1 MFLSLNDLF
10 EHESNAQMTCVD
22 IRLIPNVRSS
32 VKTYGIAIYRIV
44 IDRIVIYRI
53 VISNLAGK
61 RIKNFLSVLPQSR
74 CGTTK

>member
-1 MFLSLNDLF
+1 MFLSLNYLF

-32 VKTYGIAIYRIV
+32 VKTYRIAIYRIA
-44 IDRIVIYRI
+44 IHRIA
-53 VISNLAGK
+53 ISNLAGE
-61 RIKNFLSVLPQSR
+61 RIKNFLCVLPQSR